1 MKIAWKSAR
10 KISPSFV
17 VAAFL
22 AGAWSVGEAEAV
34 NNTPPATPTASG
46 VSNST
51 PHPTPAPIVGPAIA
65 PLPLTY
71 SSPPPAL
78 VETPTVETAPLPP
91 SKTSEGSE
99 GQANHDITVDITI
112 NKDEKRDLSK
122 HSF

>member
-1 MKIAWKSAR
+1 
-10 KISPSFV
+10 
-17 VAAFL
+17 
-22 AGAWSVGEAEAV
+22 
-34 NNTPPATPTASG
+34 
-46 VSNST
+46 
-51 PHPTPAPIVGPAIA
+51 VGPAIA